1 MKKILRPGLSAR
13 RWQGAGGWQGT
24 SACAP
29 VPRSSVATSTGSSV
43 GLWFT
48 APSGSGSFSLPG
60 SGNTART
67 KVTAVSASRLSGVG
81 GVAATRSTSGSCS
94 SSAGSG
100 VLLVLPAPASAS
112 SGPSDAVEMGC
123 RGGITPAALAY
134 LATPGFQKGFT
145 EQKIQGASVSTDGV
159 CLTVTEILSP
169 TQANFDVMLQSL
181 NITTLGT
188 YQQGDRVNV
197 ERAAKDGAE
206 IGGHPLSGHV
216 DFTGTLVQRREFDN
230 NLVWRVAVPPDF
242 RKYVYAKG
250 YIAIHGASLTVAE
263 VNRAEGW
270 FEVWLIPETRRA
282 TVFEDKRAGDVLNIE
297 IERSTQVVVD
307 TVREA
312 VHESLGR
319 LQPVLEALLK
329 EKGLSLDDFVQ
340 APVVPH

>member
-1 MKKILRPGLSAR
+1 MFTGIIQAVARISAIDDQPGL
-13 RWQGAGGWQGT
+13 
-24 SACAP
+24 
-29 VPRSSVATSTGSSV
+29 RSFTVAFPDG
-43 GLWFT
+43 F
-48 APSGSGSFSLPG
+48 
-60 SGNTART
+60 
-67 KVTAVSASRLSGVG
+67 
-81 GVAATRSTSGSCS
+81 CE
-94 SSAGSG
+94 
-100 VLLVLPAPASAS
+100 
-112 SGPSDAVEMGC
+112 D
-123 RGGITPAALAY
+123 LA
-134 LATPGFQKGFT
+134 
-145 EQKIQGASVSTDGV
+145 IGASVSHDGV
-159 CLTVTEILSP
+159 CLTVTELLDP
-169 TQANFDVMLQSL
+169 THARFDVMQQSL
-181 NITTLGT
+181 NITTLGALEL
-188 YQQGDRVNV
+188 GSPVNV

-242 RKYVYAKG
+242 RKYVFAKG